1 MTTDRSPDRARAIRR
16 FRWIGLLVPL
26 AVFVALAAAQA
37 VLLPLLPDPLATHWG
52 LTGGPD
58 GFTPAAVVPL
68 LTLAVGGG
76 VTALLGGIGLAQLRT
91 ARGRT
96 HRLLAAAVW
105 FEVGVLSAV
114 LFGSTLLQ
122 VGLDDARDVGSV
134 TWLVVGGFAAGIVLG
149 AAAWALVP
157 DLPDEGPAAAAP
169 EPLRLAE
176 DERAVW
182 MQTVTMARTGLLV
195 LGGALAVLVAV
206 SAGTAIADVATS
218 GAPSTATWITI
229 GCALLVAALVATTL
243 VYRVRVDDAGLDVRA
258 PIGWPRVRIP
268 RAEIASAEVAYVD
281 PMGEYGGWGWRYGM
295 SSGWGVVMRA
305 GEALRVTRTNG
316 RVFTVTVDDA
326 ETAAALLAGLGERS
340 DRA

>member
-1 MTTDRSPDRARAIRR
+1 MTTDRSPARARAIRR

-26 AVFVALAAAQA
+26 GVFVVLAGAQA
-37 VLLPLLPDPLATHWG
+37 ALLPLLPDPLATHWG
-52 LTGGPD
+52 LAGGPD
-58 GFTPAAVVPL
+58 GFLPAAVVPV

-76 VTALLGGIGLAQLRT
+76 VTALLGGIGLAQMRS

-96 HRLLAAAVW
+96 HRLLAAVAW
-105 FEVGVLSAV
+105 FETAVLSAV

-122 VGLDDARDVGSV
+122 VGLDDARDAGSV

-157 DLPDEGPAAAAP
+157 DLPDEGPDAETPAP
-169 EPLRLAE
+169 LHLAPG
-176 DERAVW
+176 ERAVW
-182 MQTVTMARTGLLV
+182 MQTVTMARTGLIALVGALV
-195 LGGALAVLVAV
+195 LLVAV
-206 SAGTAIADVATS
+206 SAGTAIADVATA
-218 GAPSTATWITI
+218 GAPSTVTWITI
-229 GCALLVAALVATTL
+229 GCAVLVAALVATTV
-243 VYRVRVDDAGLDVRA
+243 VYRVRVDDAGLTVRA

-316 RVFTVTVDDA
+316 RVFTVTIDDA
-326 ETAAALLAGLGERS
+326 ATAAALLAGLGERT